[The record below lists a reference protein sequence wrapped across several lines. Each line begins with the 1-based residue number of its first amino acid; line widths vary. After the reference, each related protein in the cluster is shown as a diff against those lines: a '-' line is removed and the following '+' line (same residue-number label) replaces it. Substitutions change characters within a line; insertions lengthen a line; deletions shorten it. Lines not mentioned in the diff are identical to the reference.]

1 MNELPI
7 NSKTAII
14 INPYQAG
21 GGDKA
26 LGSKVN
32 ACLQENG
39 YTTKII
45 GLDIDPDIRMA
56 TGFLKTEEERE
67 LRTRECI
74 TEYTINQTR
83 NFIKNDT
90 DKTTAFNDSLIVI
103 SPLNKNKFFYLPETI
118 KKLQQHYKFKKDNLL
133 IIDELGSSIEN
144 TKLNSEG
151 KLPYSAF
158 KEQLGFKFITDRSL
172 GFDSSKQQIGY
183 FPIDNAKL
191 ELIDKN
197 YKHNLNLLFDSFNFN
212 LTANDMFLFGY
223 ISSEY
228 FTSIINLIY
237 NSLIEL
243 ESLEKYKTATSIN
256 YIMLFRETYIR
267 HHIRPL
273 INLLTG
279 IDEIKK
285 YIIKEYN
292 INFYLCDDDDY
303 ILAGYIDK
311 RKSFDL
317 YLAADNLESKAR
329 ITPLYQFKSENK
341 NARQLNIFLIQG
353 TIKLPAN
360 TFINFIKLAD
370 IGIMTGDQSLFEY
383 MSIKKELPYYDMQ
396 FWKTAFVDNLLAQAQ
411 KSNIDSLQE
420 YYAAKFFG
428 RGYNRGKISNF
439 INISVS
445 LNITKNE
452 STLNTEKRKSI
463 RRKTIQKITVINQ
476 QKHQFESK
484 LLKQDARLF
493 IKKYLENISMISNY

>member
-26 LGSKVN
+26 LGRKVN

-45 GLDIDPDIRMA
+45 GLDIHPNISSKI
-56 TGFLKTEEERE
+56 GVVKTEEELE
-67 LRTRECI
+67 LRKRECI
-74 TEYTINQTR
+74 TEDTINQTR
-83 NFIKNDT
+83 SFIKNDT

-103 SPLNKNKFFYLPETI
+103 TPLNKNKFFYLPETI
-118 KKLQQHYKFKKDNLL
+118 KELQQHYKFKKDNLL

-183 FPIDNAKL
+183 FPLDNAKL

-223 ISSEY
+223 ISSDY
-228 FTSIINLIY
+228 FTSILNLIY

-256 YIMLFRETYIR
+256 YILLFREDNIHCY
-267 HHIRPL
+267 IRPL
-273 INLLTG
+273 IDLLTE
-279 IDEIKK
+279 DTTEK
-285 YIIKEYN
+285 YTIKEYN

-303 ILAGYIDK
+303 IVAEDK
-311 RKSFDL
+311 NKKKFFD
-317 YLAADNLESKAR
+317 YSIVADNLESKAR
-329 ITPLYQFKSENK
+329 IMPLHQFKSANK
-341 NARQLNIFLIQG
+341 NAQQLNIFLVQG

-360 TFINFIKLAD
+360 TFMHFIKLAD

-396 FWKTAFVDNLLAQAQ
+396 FWKTAFVDDLLDQAQ

-420 YYAAKFFG
+420 YYAAKLFG
-428 RGYNRGKISNF
+428 REYGRGKISNF

-445 LNITKNE
+445 LNITENRLI
-452 STLNTEKRKSI
+452 STAKEREII
-463 RRKTIQKITVINQ
+463 RRQTIQKIAVINQ
-476 QKHQFESK
+476 QKYQFEKK
-484 LLKQDARLF
+484 LFKQDTRLF
-493 IKKYLENISMISNY
+493 IKKYLDNLKPN